1 MKNRKPLV
9 FLITTIFCISNTFAA
24 GTTTATQT
32 ITSAVKES
40 KISESATLL
49 EWVHSKNL
57 SLHDKVKD
65 RLTEMALQNPT
76 FKIPKIEISSYKNA
90 GIDYT
95 RVILKDKKESVV
107 IDVREKDGKFI
118 YKINGH
124 DKTFEDMYYSD
135 FLDNDNLNPQL
146 SVKNLD
152 KVFKANPK
160 SAAYYQNKMRDLLN
174 SVTEVK
180 ELSQIGVP
188 KQVSYIDFI
197 LSTAYASYADGTC
210 IVAGNMTKFDQRAP
224 AKDKN
229 ICGLNDKSIQ
239 GTCSAGQ
246 FSCNPLIYGFTDAG
260 AASCVP
266 REKSLPAVYVSD
278 KCNQL
283 HNLEGDSDG
292 KKGEAF
298 VASVLKNK
306 EKLNLKTE
314 EDFYTQLTAQIAS
327 AGKSC
332 DPNFDQVMFMDKVKS
347 RIVTKYDEKD
357 FLKGFPP
364 VLVKDKSNR
373 GKQIDLA
380 QGHRTACAYMM
391 NRLVLA
397 KKASAC
403 AELHKLAADSP
414 NKQDHDILRRSCGEA
429 VEAAVPPPQPAPV
442 AAVASAPPPAKDE
455 GKDKCA
461 ELSGLIAKEKGEG
474 ITAEEQAKLKE
485 EGALSKC
492 GLARTVAAAAPAEP
506 PAKEEHWCK
515 QSGLKTFACA
525 LPFIVGGMCL
535 LHIFICPKNEKTTA
549 ALPVGKPGEPST
561 PRTRPGRDASG
572 SSDLINRIFN
582 GSGRE

>member
-24 GTTTATQT
+24 GTTSTTQT
-32 ITSAVKES
+32 ITTAVKES

-49 EWVHSKNL
+49 DWVHSKNL
-57 SLHDKVKD
+57 SLHEKVKD
-65 RLTEMALQNPT
+65 RLTEIALQNPN

-95 RVILKDKKESVV
+95 RVILKDKKESIV

-152 KVFKANPK
+152 KVYQANPK
-160 SAAYYQNKMRDLLN
+160 TAAYYQNKMRDLLN

-224 AKDKN
+224 PKDKN
-229 ICGLNDKSIQ
+229 ICGLSDKSVQ
-239 GTCSAGQ
+239 GSCLAGQ

-306 EKLNLKTE
+306 DKLNLKTE

-332 DPNFDQVMFMDKVKS
+332 DPEFDQVKFMDKVKS
-347 RIVTKYDEKD
+347 RIVTKYEEKN

-364 VLVKDKSNR
+364 VMVNDKNNR

-380 QGHRTACAYMM
+380 QGHRTACAFMM

-414 NKQDHDILRRSCGEA
+414 EKADREILGKSCGEA
-429 VEAAVPPPQPAPV
+429 VEV
-442 AAVASAPPPAKDE
+442 AAVVPNAAAQALPPPPPPAKDD

-461 ELSGLIAKEKGEG
+461 ELSGLIAKEKSEG
-474 ITAEEQAKLKE
+474 INEAEQGKLKE

-492 GLARTVAAAAPAEP
+492 GLARVVPTAPPAAAVV
-506 PAKEEHWCK
+506 KEEHWCK

-535 LHIFICPKNEKTTA
+535 LHIFICPKKENTTA
-549 ALPVGKPGEPST
+549 ALPVGKPGEPSN
-561 PRTRPGRDASG
+561 PRTRAASG
-572 SSDLINRIFN
+572 SGDLINRIFK